1 MVETLVENSHKY
13 ANDSFNVNPTV
24 LKCISKDIQ
33 ILQRSL
39 PAGIWVKS
47 FENRMVNNNT

>member
-13 ANDSFNVNPTV
+13 ANESFSVNLSL
-24 LKCISKDIQ
+24 LKFISKDIQ
-33 ILQRSL
+33 ILQKSL

-47 FENRMVNNNT
+47 FENRMVINI